1 MFAAAGVQA
10 TQAGTSALMSEQ
22 LEALTATV
30 HQSLLQEGTS
40 QMSLADVR
48 AELSDHLHAFLD
60 SQKDE
65 ESMVQLEKHH
75 HHRRGRK
82 HAHMYYPSMHTL
94 AAARQRDI
102 YQDLRMDGAMDLPNA
117 NVRENGQYVSVP
129 IDEVKAIKLH
139 VTPTFERD
147 IVDSVTLKAFR
158 KVIGYDTFASILRKE
173 RDEVKDPDDHY
184 NITVSMMIRRIPPPR
199 ADKVL
204 DEWNGGEL
212 IVPKLDKGFPY
223 DDGDS
228 TISDAAPRYKKSAPV
243 QTTNVGKLNGE
254 NVTKEALKN
263 LIQDRTQ
270 PLAQELIQLEG
281 DGDNV
286 FKLMDSNVTKGQ
298 MKNLITDKPAPITV
312 KLAQMGLVG
321 DGDNVFKLMDSNV
334 TKTPRTSHICRLE
347 QVTLF
352 SQ

>member
-1 MFAAAGVQA
+1 
-10 TQAGTSALMSEQ
+10 
-22 LEALTATV
+22 
-30 HQSLLQEGTS
+30 
-40 QMSLADVR
+40 MSLAEVR
-48 AELSDHLHAFLD
+48 EELSDHLHAFLD
-60 SQKDE
+60 SQRDE
-65 ESMVQLEKHH
+65 SPEALVQLEHRH
-75 HHRRGRK
+75 RHYRPHRR
-82 HAHMYYPSMHTL
+82 AHRYYPMHNL
-94 AAARQRDI
+94 ASASQRDI
-102 YQDLRMDGAMDLPNA
+102 YQDMRMDGAMDLPNA
-117 NVRENGQYVSVP
+117 NVRENGMYVSVP

-158 KVIGYDTFASILRKE
+158 KVIGYDTFASILRQE

-184 NITVSMMIRRIPPPR
+184 NITVSMMVRRIPPPR

-212 IVPKLDKGFPY
+212 IIPKLDKGFPY
-223 DDGDS
+223 DDGDN
-228 TISDAAPRYKKSAPV
+228 TITDQAPRYKKQPPV
-243 QTTNVGKLNGE
+243 QTTAVGKLNGE

-263 LIQDRTQ
+263 LLQDRTQ
-270 PLAQELIQLEG
+270 PLAQELVQIEN

-334 TKTPRTSHICRLE
+334 TKGQMKNLITDKPAPITVKL
-347 QVTLF
+347 
-352 SQ
+352 